1 MSAERT
7 DTVLPDGRWEFDE
20 EVTDVFGNML
30 ERSIPQYATMR
41 NLVREVAL
49 RVTPVDH
56 VVDLGCSR
64 GDALAAFAQYPG
76 QLLIG
81 LEVSDPMLAVAA
93 ERFSGDDRFRILRH
107 DLRTGLPREANGASL
122 ILSVL
127 TLMFVP
133 IEHRAQVVEDVYAA
147 LRPGGAFVLVE
158 KILGATAPLDAVLV
172 SAYLDGKRTA
182 GYSEDQILR
191 KKLAL
196 EGVLVPVR
204 ASWNEEMLRSAGFRT
219 YECFWRCLNFA
230 GWVALKDERP

>member
-1 MSAERT
+1 MSA
-7 DTVLPDGRWEFDE
+7 DTVLPDGRWEFDS
-20 EVTDVFGNML
+20 EVTSVFENML

-41 NLVREVAL
+41 ALVHEVSV
-49 RVTPVDH
+49 RVAPVDH

-64 GDALAAFAQYPG
+64 GDALASFGGGDSG
-76 QLLIG
+76 QRLIG
-81 LEVSDPMLAVAA
+81 LEVSEPMLAAA
-93 ERFSGDDRFRILRH
+93 SERFAEDERFRILRH
-107 DLRTGLPREANGASL
+107 DLRAGLPREAMGASL

-133 IEHRAQVVEDVYAA
+133 IEHRAQVIEDVFAA

-158 KILGATAPLDAVLV
+158 KVLGATAPLDAVLV

-182 GYSEDQILR
+182 GYSEEQILR
-191 KKLAL
+191 KKLSL

-204 ASWNEEMLRSAGFRT
+204 ASWNEELLRSAGFRT

-230 GWVALKDERP
+230 GWIALKEDRS